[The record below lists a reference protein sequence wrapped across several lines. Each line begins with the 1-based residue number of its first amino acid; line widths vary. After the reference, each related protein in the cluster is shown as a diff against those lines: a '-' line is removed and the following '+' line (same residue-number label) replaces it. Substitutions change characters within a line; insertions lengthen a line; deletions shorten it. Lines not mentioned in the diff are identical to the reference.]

1 MSYLLWV
8 WKKNVYR
15 RAFRFVCCLEQL
27 VYFFSFVNIVIEQKL
42 NIIINISCKCQLG
55 LTQVPTLQSGVQ
67 PTKSHYTLLQLTSQ
81 HGVHCIIHCYIVT
94 SQHGVRCNTDALQL
108 YSKKLQQPELDQTTI
123 VQQDLCRNVQLLHAF
138 TQRDW
143 ILNNKLNLQSTAK
156 HMKCTFYVEKYFKT
170 LVCGEKN
177 EY

>member
-1 MSYLLWV
+1 MSLFTSKNIYVAKKKYFWSPMSYLLWV

-15 RAFRFVCCLEQL
+15 RAFRFVCYLEQL

-81 HGVHCIIHCYIVT
+81 HGAHCIIMYKYIVT
-94 SQHGVRCNTDALQL
+94 LLHPNTGFAATPMRCNCTVKNSNNLNLIKLQL
-108 YSKKLQQPELDQTTI
+108 CNKTYVAMCSSSMLS
-123 VQQDLCRNVQLLHAF
+123 
-138 TQRDW
+138 
-143 ILNNKLNLQSTAK
+143 LNGTGFLITN
-156 HMKCTFYVEKYFKT
+156 
-170 LVCGEKN
+170 
-177 EY
+177 